1 MAGGGLARVRCA
13 GSDGTSVTCA
23 PPRMRAH
30 SGTPSS
36 VTCHTSPYVACDP
49 QGGGAA
55 RRSRERGGA
64 SAHIVM
70 SDEAMQRGHESLY
83 TLCAP
88 QPLPFGAPAAE
99 RPCTPRSLYHLPSF
113 ATMGDPVPHAA
124 PPEPVWLVQIAVLLP
139 WYRPQRSITSCSCAV
154 RVFSW
159 PHVLWLVLGC
169 DCCGVSRV
177 LPLRFMSHPAGRVP
191 CVLGELT
198 WLRACLGSRGL

>member
-1 MAGGGLARVRCA
+1 MTERPSRAPPLA
-13 GSDGTSVTCA
+13 CA
-23 PPRMRAH
+23 PIRARRRASHVTRLLTSLATPRA
-30 SGTPSS
+30 
-36 VTCHTSPYVACDP
+36 VARR
-49 QGGGAA
+49 GEAA
-55 RRSRERGGA
+55 RGVGRPR
-64 SAHIVM
+64 IVM
-70 SDEAMQRGHESLY
+70 SDEAMQRGHESSY

-99 RPCTPRSLYHLPSF
+99 RPCTPRSFYHLPSF

-198 WLRACLGSRGL
+198 WLRACFGSRGL